1 MIGEKKIMTFDEF
14 ITRII
19 ERTPDKNVA
28 SDLQRLLDLW
38 KALNANEKPTQ
49 EESKQA
55 IPFTYIDEWIKTHDD
70 FVSTRPVRYMV
81 QDYKFEVL
89 GVNHDGD
96 EI

>member
-1 MIGEKKIMTFDEF
+1 MK
-14 ITRII
+14 
-19 ERTPDKNVA
+19 
-28 SDLQRLLDLW
+28 
-38 KALNANEKPTQ
+38 KPTQ

>member
-1 MIGEKKIMTFDEF
+1 MTFDEF

-38 KALNANEKPTQ
+38 KALNANEPK
-49 EESKQA
+49 EKLNHA
-55 IPFTYIDEWIKTHDD
+55 IPFTYIDEWIKTHND

-89 GVNHDGD
+89 GLNHDGD

>member
-1 MIGEKKIMTFDEF
+1 MIGEKKMTFDEF

-19 ERTPDKNVA
+19 ERTPDKEVA

-38 KALNANEKPTQ
+38 KALNANEPK
-49 EESKQA
+49 EKLNHA
-55 IPFTYIDEWIKTHDD
+55 IPFTYIDEWIKTHND

-89 GVNHDGD
+89 GLNHDGD